1 MHRKSEKTLVILKPD
16 SVQRGLIGEIISRFE
31 RAGLKMIGVKLVV
44 PTAAMAEKH
53 YTTDPEWIMKTGR
66 KAIEAYKKNGKK
78 PPSEDPE
85 EVGKK
90 VLNNLKHYLTCGP
103 VVVMAWRG
111 IHAVGVVRKLV
122 GSTEPMSSDVGTI
135 RGDYTIDSYEIA
147 DLDGRAVRN
156 LIHASGTEDE
166 ADKEIN
172 LWFKKDEIL
181 KYNLVSE
188 RILYDINLD
197 GILE

>member
-1 MHRKSEKTLVILKPD
+1 MV
-16 SVQRGLIGEIISRFE
+16 GEILGRFE
-31 RAGLKMIGVKLVV
+31 RAGLKLIGVKLVV

-53 YTTDPEWIMKTGR
+53 YTTDSEWVMKTGK
-66 KAIEAYKKNGKK
+66 KAIESYKKNGKK
-78 PPSEDPE
+78 PPSDNPE

-90 VLNNLKHYLTCGP
+90 VLNNLKHYMTCGP

-156 LIHASGTEDE
+156 LIHASGTTDE
-166 ADKEIN
+166 AEKEIS
-172 LWFKKDEIL
+172 LWFKKDEII